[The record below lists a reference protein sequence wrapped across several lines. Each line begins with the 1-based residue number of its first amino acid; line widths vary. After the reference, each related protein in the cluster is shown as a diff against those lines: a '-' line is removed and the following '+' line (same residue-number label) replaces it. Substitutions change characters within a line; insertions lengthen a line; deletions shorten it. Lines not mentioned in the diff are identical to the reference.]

1 MVNSLELRV
10 AMTPGRFKD
19 RVAVI
24 VGGASGIGAAT
35 ARRLAGEGAILR
47 VADVNLAAAR
57 ETVAGIPA
65 AAALHVDVTDRQ
77 SVAALVRSI
86 LAADANVDVLVNC
99 VGLPLPGA
107 AHDTDSDAWDRV
119 LNVNLTGTFNVC
131 RALLPAMMTRGVGA
145 IVNLASDAALV
156 GMRGQAAYCAAKAGV
171 AQFTRAAALD
181 AAPRGVRVNCVCP
194 CFTDSPLVRRWIES
208 APDPAAAL
216 HEAMTAQPIGRMGR
230 PEEIAAAIAFL
241 CSDEANFITGAVL
254 PVDGGV
260 TARGNARPSA

>member
-1 MVNSLELRV
+1 MTLR
-10 AMTPGRFKD
+10 RFTD
-19 RVAVI
+19 RVTVV
-24 VGGASGIGAAT
+24 VGGGSGIGAAT
-35 ARRLAGEGAILR
+35 ARRLATEGAILR
-47 VADVNLAAAR
+47 VADADLSAAR
-57 ETVAGIPA
+57 GVVAGLHNAI
-65 AAALHVDVTDRQ
+65 ALHVDVTDRP
-77 SVAALVRSI
+77 SVEVFAKSI
-86 LAADANVDVLVNC
+86 LSGGACVDVLVNC
-99 VGLPLPGA
+99 VGLPLPGSA
-107 AHDTDSDAWDRV
+107 GDTDPDNWDRV
-119 LNVNLTGTFNVC
+119 LSVNLTGTFNIC
-131 RALLPAMMTRGVGA
+131 RALLPSMLERGAGA
-145 IVNLASDAALV
+145 IVNVASDAALV

-194 CFTDSPLVRRWIES
+194 CFTDTPLVRNWIGS

-260 TARGNARPSA
+260 TARGNARPAL

>member
-1 MVNSLELRV
+1 MR
-10 AMTPGRFKD
+10 PGRFQD
-19 RVAVI
+19 RIALV

-35 ARRLAGEGAILR
+35 ARRLAAEGALVR
-47 VADVNLAAAR
+47 VADANLAAAR
-57 ETVAGIPA
+57 DTAAGIPA
-65 AAALHVDVTDRQ
+65 ATALLVDVTDRR
-77 SVAALVRSI
+77 SVQALVSSI
-86 LAADANVDVLVNC
+86 LAADTSVNVLVNC

-107 AHDTDSDAWDRV
+107 ADDTEPDVWDRV

-131 RALLPAMMTRGVGA
+131 RALLPSMLARGAGA

-181 AAPRGVRVNCVCP
+181 AAARGVRVNCVCP
-194 CFTDSPLVRRWIES
+194 CFTDTPLVRRWIES

-241 CSDEANFITGAVL
+241 CSDEANFITGVVL

-260 TARGNARPSA
+260 TARGNARPAP